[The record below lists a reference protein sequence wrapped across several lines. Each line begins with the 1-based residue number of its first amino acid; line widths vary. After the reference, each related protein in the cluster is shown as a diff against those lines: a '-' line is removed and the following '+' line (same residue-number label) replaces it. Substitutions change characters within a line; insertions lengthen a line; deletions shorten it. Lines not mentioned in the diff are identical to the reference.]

1 MDPPSQTAPRTNTSR
16 CAGEANR
23 VLPIKTKE
31 RPFAEGDSGIS
42 SEITCFNS
50 GARYYYYGERR
61 YDH

>member
-1 MDPPSQTAPRTNTSR
+1 MDPPSQTASRTNTSR

-50 GARYYYYGERR
+50 GARY
-61 YDH
+61 